1 METGFFNFS
10 ASESCV
16 LKISSCLDNSSSE
29 SEYVSSNPISPMPEI
44 CSLFSSIN
52 SNTGSILSFAFS
64 GCMPMKGKIKSLFFP
79 SSKVIFAEV

>member
-29 SEYVSSNPISPMPEI
+29 SVYVSSNPISPIPEI
-44 CSLFSSIN
+44 CSLFSSTSVNI
-52 SNTGSILSFAFS
+52 GSMLSFAFS

-79 SSKVIFAEV
+79 SSKVVFAEV